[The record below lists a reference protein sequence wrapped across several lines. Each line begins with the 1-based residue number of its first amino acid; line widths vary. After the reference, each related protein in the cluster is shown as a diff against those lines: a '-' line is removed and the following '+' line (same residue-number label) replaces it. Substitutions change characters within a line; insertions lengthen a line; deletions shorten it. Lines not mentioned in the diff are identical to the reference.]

1 MDSHPGDGATD
12 CDSVGDSGGD
22 GVSGSGCDNGRR
34 GDGDGR
40 KGSDN
45 GFDCDVDGND
55 TGVLMVIVVA
65 ESLGR
70 ELKGTSEKKTLQLL
84 LVYQMC
90 ICNVVRK

>member
-1 MDSHPGDGATD
+1 MDSHPGDGAAD
-12 CDSVGDSGGD
+12 CDSVGDSDGD
-22 GVSGSGCDNGRR
+22 GFSGSDCDNGKR

-55 TGVLMVIVVA
+55 RGVFMGIVVS

-70 ELKGTSEKKTLQLL
+70 ESKGTSEKKKKNFAVFTCVSN
-84 LVYQMC
+84 VYL
-90 ICNVVRK
+90 